1 MKPSRALLLVGV
13 LACHAHAQAAAPTSP
28 IPSLPVPTEPAARP
42 GDDFDRF
49 VNGSWADSHPMPDDR
64 SWIGTWPELQAR
76 AEAQSRELVE
86 RAMRD
91 GSPMG
96 RLYASALNQAAR
108 DRRGMA
114 PLRATLAE
122 IDAVHD
128 PASLAVMLARLARI
142 DVGAVFI
149 PMIDEDDRAPGRRLL
164 TLRQA
169 KVGLPN
175 PADYTATDGA
185 GVARRDAYRRFLV
198 ALLEASGAPRE
209 RITPRADAV
218 LQLEGRLASVQTSLA
233 EQRHAAD
240 GYRPVQVHALGQ
252 QLPGFAWDRW
262 LAALGASEV
271 QQLNVPFRQALA
283 AQWEI
288 VRNAPLDVVR
298 DYLALRTLGAYSRYM
313 AGPLAAARF
322 AYYGTALRGVTVE
335 PPAWRQGMD
344 RVTNL
349 MPEALGRAYAARYFP
364 PAAKARATA
373 LAEAVRRALAGRV
386 AQATWLSVAAREGIQ
401 SKLRRTRVSIGYP
414 EVWPDIPDVD
424 IRDDD
429 LAGNVLRLNAWRFDR
444 AIGDLARPIDR
455 ASWTSPVQVPNA
467 YASASANHIVFPAAL
482 LQPPMFDPTATA
494 AENYGRIGATIGHE
508 LSHLFDDQG
517 RHYDADGRLRETWT
531 DDDVQRFDAR
541 TAALQKQLEGYAPL
555 PGERID
561 GPLALG
567 ESVADLAGLEAAY
580 DAFVQAE
587 PGSERAR
594 QASDRHFFV
603 AWAELWRSRYQPAY
617 LRMLLH
623 TDAHP
628 PGNVRLSTVRNI
640 DAWYEAFAVP
650 SNAALYLAPESRVRM
665 W

>member
-13 LACHAHAQAAAPTSP
+13 LACHAHAHAAEPTSP
-28 IPSLPVPTEPAARP
+28 TPSLPVPAAPATKP

-49 VNGSWADSHPMPDDR
+49 VNGTWADSHPMPGDR
-64 SWIGTWPELQAR
+64 GWIGTWPELQAR

-86 RAMRD
+86 RAVQD

-96 RLYASALNQAAR
+96 RLYASALNQEAR

-128 PASLAVMLARLARI
+128 AESLVVMLARLARI
-142 DVGAVFI
+142 DVGAVVI
-149 PMIDEDDRAPGRRLL
+149 PMIGEDDRAPGQRLL
-164 TLRQA
+164 AVRQA

-175 PADYTATDGA
+175 PADYTVADGP
-185 GVARRDAYRRFLV
+185 GVARRDAYRRFLA

-209 RITPRADAV
+209 RIKPRVDAV
-218 LQLEGRLASVQTSLA
+218 LQLEGRLAAAQTSLA
-233 EQRHAAD
+233 DQRDAMA
-240 GYRPVQVHALGQ
+240 GYRPADVHALGQ
-252 QLPGFAWDRW
+252 RLPQFAWGRW
-262 LAALGASEV
+262 LAALGATGV
-271 QQLNVPFRQALA
+271 QRVNVPFQQALA
-283 AQWEI
+283 AQWAI
-288 VRNAPLDVVR
+288 VRRAPLDVVR
-298 DYLALRTLGAYSRYM
+298 DFLILKTLGAYSRYM
-313 AGPLAAARF
+313 SGPLAAARF

-349 MPEALGRAYAARYFP
+349 MPEALGRAYAARYFS
-364 PAAKARATA
+364 PAAKTQAVA

-386 AQATWLSVAAREGIQ
+386 ARATWLSVAAREGVQ
-401 SKLRRTRVSIGYP
+401 AKLMRTRLSIGYP
-414 EVWPDIPDVD
+414 EVWPDVPDVD
-424 IRDDD
+424 IREDD

-444 AIGDLARPIDR
+444 AIGDLALPIDR

-482 LQPPMFDPTATA
+482 LQPPMFDPAATA

-531 DDDVQRFDAR
+531 SDDVQRFDAR
-541 TAALQKQLEGYAPL
+541 AGALQKQLEGYAPL
-555 PGERID
+555 PGERVD
-561 GPLALG
+561 GSLVLG

-587 PGSERAR
+587 PGSGHAR
-594 QASDRHFFV
+594 RASDRRFFV

-617 LRMLLH
+617 LRTLLH

-628 PGNVRLSTVRNI
+628 PGSVRLSTVRNL

-650 SNAALYLAPESRVRM
+650 SNAALYLAPEARVRM